1 MIKGRNSSN
10 RTLLKIIPFYPPK
23 LLFQQSKTR
32 EKAPM
37 TDVLTSLYNFLSNIA
52 GTNQLLFVFLVSL
65 FGNIIPVIPIPYLII
80 VITIVTTFPQV
91 GIVQVAAVSAL
102 GAASGKFV
110 SYGLGYGVREA
121 MAGSRARFD
130 SLRRLLG
137 GSVFLVAFIFAA
149 TPLPDDVAYIP
160 MGIMKYS
167 PIKTYISLYT
177 GKFVLT
183 LFVLY
188 TARKSEEVING
199 SWWKHRGIRS
209 FDRDNHWIVL
219 SDDEGRLG
227 TRVGPN
233 PATWFPEAT
242 PKERLEAINW

>member
-1 MIKGRNSSN
+1 VSD
-10 RTLLKIIPFYPPK
+10 T
-23 LLFQQSKTR
+23 
-32 EKAPM
+32 
-37 TDVLTSLYNFLSNIA
+37 LTSLYNYLSSVA

-80 VITIVTTFPQV
+80 VITIVTTSPQL
-91 GIVQVAAVSAL
+91 GIVQIAAVSAL
-102 GAASGKFV
+102 GAATGKFV

-121 MAGSRARFD
+121 MAQSRVRFD

-177 GKFVLT
+177 GKFILT

-188 TARKSEEVING
+188 TARRSEEVINSALGG
-199 SWWKHRGIRS
+199 SIVGSAPSVVVI
-209 FDRDNHWIVL
+209 IVL
-219 SDDEGRLG
+219 SYLMLKIDWERVLTQARQRGFLKQALRTILKRM
-227 TRVGPN
+227 TRKGSSRK
-233 PATWFPEAT
+233 
-242 PKERLEAINW
+242 PKPI

>member
-1 MIKGRNSSN
+1 VSDI
-10 RTLLKIIPFYPPK
+10 
-23 LLFQQSKTR
+23 
-32 EKAPM
+32 
-37 TDVLTSLYNFLSNIA
+37 LTSLYNFLSSIA

-80 VITIVTTFPQV
+80 VITIVTTFPQI
-91 GIVQVAAVSAL
+91 GIVQIAAVSAL
-102 GAASGKFV
+102 GAATGKFV

-121 MAGSRARFD
+121 MAQSRVRFD

-167 PIKTYISLYT
+167 PTKTYISLYT
-177 GKFVLT
+177 GKFILT

-188 TARKSEEVING
+188 SARRSEEVINSAFGGGIVG
-199 SWWKHRGIRS
+199 SAPSVVVIITLSYLMLRIDWERVLAQTRQRGFLRQALRNILKRMVRKGS
-209 FDRDNHWIVL
+209 NKK
-219 SDDEGRLG
+219 
-227 TRVGPN
+227 
-233 PATWFPEAT
+233 PE
-242 PKERLEAINW
+242 PM

>member
-1 MIKGRNSSN
+1 VSD
-10 RTLLKIIPFYPPK
+10 T
-23 LLFQQSKTR
+23 
-32 EKAPM
+32 
-37 TDVLTSLYNFLSNIA
+37 LTSLYNYLSNVA

-80 VITIVTTFPQV
+80 VITIVTTSPQL
-91 GIVQVAAVSAL
+91 GIVQIAAVSAL
-102 GAASGKFV
+102 GAATGKFV

-121 MAGSRARFD
+121 MAQNRVRFD

-177 GKFVLT
+177 GKFILT

-188 TARKSEEVING
+188 SARRSEEIINSALGGGIVGSAPSIVVIITLSYLMLKIDWERVLTQTRQHGFLKQALRNILKRMARKGSNG
-199 SWWKHRGIRS
+199 K
-209 FDRDNHWIVL
+209 
-219 SDDEGRLG
+219 
-227 TRVGPN
+227 
-233 PATWFPEAT
+233 
-242 PKERLEAINW
+242 PKPI

>member
-1 MIKGRNSSN
+1 
-10 RTLLKIIPFYPPK
+10 
-23 LLFQQSKTR
+23 
-32 EKAPM
+32 M
-37 TDVLTSLYNFLSNIA
+37 TDTLTNLYNFLSSIA
-52 GTNQLLFVFLVSL
+52 GTNQLLLVILVSL

-80 VITIVTTFPQV
+80 VITIVTTFPQL

-102 GAASGKFV
+102 GAATGKFV

-121 MAGSRARFD
+121 MAQSRVRFD

-177 GKFVLT
+177 GKFILT

-188 TARKSEEVING
+188 SARRSEEVINSALGGGIVG
-199 SWWKHRGIRS
+199 SAPSVVVIIALSYLMMRVDWERVLVQTQKRS
-209 FDRDNHWIVL
+209 L
-219 SDDEGRLG
+219 L
-227 TRVGPN
+227 TRVLKSG
-233 PATWFPEAT
+233 WR
-242 PKERLEAINW
+242 RLTRRRTKRSP

>member
-1 MIKGRNSSN
+1 
-10 RTLLKIIPFYPPK
+10 
-23 LLFQQSKTR
+23 
-32 EKAPM
+32 M
-37 TDVLTSLYNFLSNIA
+37 TDTLTNLYNFLSSIA
-52 GTNQLLFVFLVSL
+52 GTNQLLLVFLVSL

-80 VITIVTTFPQV
+80 VITIVTTFPQL

-102 GAASGKFV
+102 GAATGKFV

-121 MAGSRARFD
+121 MAQSRVRFD
-130 SLRRLLG
+130 SLRRFLG

-177 GKFVLT
+177 GKFILT

-188 TARKSEEVING
+188 SARRSEEVINSALGGGIVG
-199 SWWKHRGIRS
+199 SAPSVVVIITLSYLMMRVDWEHVLAQTQKRS
-209 FDRDNHWIVL
+209 FLMRVL
-219 SDDEGRLG
+219 KSGWRRL
-227 TRVGPN
+227 TRRRTKGSP
-233 PATWFPEAT
+233 
-242 PKERLEAINW
+242 

>member
-1 MIKGRNSSN
+1 
-10 RTLLKIIPFYPPK
+10 
-23 LLFQQSKTR
+23 
-32 EKAPM
+32 M
-37 TDVLTSLYNFLSNIA
+37 TDVLTSLYNFLSNVA

-80 VITIVTTFPQV
+80 VITIVTTSPQV

-121 MAGSRARFD
+121 MVGSRARFD

-188 TARKSEEVING
+188 TARKSEEVINSALGGGIVG
-199 SWWKHRGIRS
+199 SAPSIVIIIGLSYLMMRVDWERVLAQTQQRGFVRRLLRS
-209 FDRDNHWIVL
+209 GWR
-219 SDDEGRLG
+219 RLTG
-227 TRVGPN
+227 KGLKASP
-233 PATWFPEAT
+233 
-242 PKERLEAINW
+242 

>member
-1 MIKGRNSSN
+1 VTD
-10 RTLLKIIPFYPPK
+10 TL
-23 LLFQQSKTR
+23 TN
-32 EKAPM
+32 
-37 TDVLTSLYNFLSNIA
+37 LYNFLSSIA
-52 GTNQLLFVFLVSL
+52 GTNQLLLVILVSL

-80 VITIVTTFPQV
+80 VITIVTTFPQL

-102 GAASGKFV
+102 GAATGKFV

-121 MAGSRARFD
+121 MAQSRVRFD

-177 GKFVLT
+177 GKFILT

-188 TARKSEEVING
+188 SARRSEEVINSALGGGIVG
-199 SWWKHRGIRS
+199 SAPSVVVIIALSYQMMRVDWERVLVQTQKRS
-209 FDRDNHWIVL
+209 FLMRVL
-219 SDDEGRLG
+219 KSGWRRL
-227 TRVGPN
+227 TRRRTKGSP
-233 PATWFPEAT
+233 
-242 PKERLEAINW
+242 